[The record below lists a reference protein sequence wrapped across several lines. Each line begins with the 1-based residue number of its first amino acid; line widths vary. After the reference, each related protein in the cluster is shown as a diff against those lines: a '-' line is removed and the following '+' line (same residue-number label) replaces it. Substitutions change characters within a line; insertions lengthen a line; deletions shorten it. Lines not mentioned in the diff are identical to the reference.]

1 LGSNAVDL
9 PNYDGTSVK
18 RLDPRKN
25 SLQYFLTSPFSIP
38 AIGTRGNARRR
49 FLHGPGLNDTSISVV
64 KTTSVTERV
73 SLDFRVEF
81 FNVFNHTQF
90 DTPVGD
96 VNAGNFGAV
105 TGAADPRIGQ
115 AALKINF

>member
-1 LGSNAVDL
+1 
-9 PNYDGTSVK
+9 
-18 RLDPRKN
+18 
-25 SLQYFLTSPFSIP
+25 
-38 AIGTRGNARRR
+38 
-49 FLHGPGLNDTSISVV
+49 V